1 MKKRLVQALILSVM
15 MVSLSASSV
24 APLGAKETIRKN
36 TETVNKLILPNENI
50 VKCNKNTR
58 EVVNECNEIISDNA
72 DLIQVEINKMQQ
84 DLKDIES
91 ISDRKEWFIAYKN
104 IIANYPDLDAPETIY
119 DYYTQDELNMLFRVV
134 QAEIGDE
141 YSFEQ
146 KCNVASVIFNRINHD
161 EFENEMLQ
169 VLTSDQFETISN
181 GRYKK
186 VKVSEDTILACEYVF
201 IFGDTTCGSLFFDSN
216 NSLKYKRTFN
226 DGAHSFY
233 KK

>member
-1 MKKRLVQALILSVM
+1 MKKRLVQALLLSAM
-15 MVSLSASSV
+15 MVSLSAYSAAPCGANDNIMTKKSSN
-24 APLGAKETIRKN
+24 LKTIINKQNSVTCERN
-36 TETVNKLILPNENI
+36 TLDIVNSS
-50 VKCNKNTR
+50 
-58 EVVNECNEIISDNA
+58 NEIISDNA
-72 DLIQVEINKMQQ
+72 DPIEIKINQMNQ
-84 DLKDIES
+84 DIKDIS
-91 ISDRKEWFIAYKN
+91 NITNKKEWFVSYKN
-104 IIANYPDLDAPETIY
+104 IIAKYPDLDAHETIY
-119 DYYTQDELNMLFRVV
+119 DYYTQDELNMLFCVV

-141 YSFEQ
+141 YTFEQ

-201 IFGDTTCGSLFFDSN
+201 IFGDTTGGSLFFDSN

-233 KK
+233 IK

>member
-1 MKKRLVQALILSVM
+1 MKKRLVQALLLSAM
-15 MVSLSASSV
+15 MVSLSAYSAAPCGANDNITTKTSSN
-24 APLGAKETIRKN
+24 LKTIINKQNSITCERN
-36 TETVNKLILPNENI
+36 TLDIVNSN
-50 VKCNKNTR
+50 
-58 EVVNECNEIISDNA
+58 NEIISDNA

-141 YSFEQ
+141 YTFEQ

-161 EFENEMLQ
+161 EFENEMFQ

-201 IFGDTTCGSLFFDSN
+201 IFGDTTGGSLFFDSN

-233 KK
+233 TK

>member
-1 MKKRLVQALILSVM
+1 MKKRLVQALLLSAM
-15 MVSLSASSV
+15 MVSLSAYSA
-24 APLGAKETIRKN
+24 APCGAKDNIMTKKSSNLKTIINKQDSVTCERN
-36 TETVNKLILPNENI
+36 TLDIVNSS
-50 VKCNKNTR
+50 
-58 EVVNECNEIISDNA
+58 NEIISDNA
-72 DLIQVEINKMQQ
+72 DPIEIKINQMNQ
-84 DLKDIES
+84 DIKDIS
-91 ISDRKEWFIAYKN
+91 NITNKKEWFVSYKN
-104 IIANYPDLDAPETIY
+104 IIAKYPDLDAPETIY

-141 YSFEQ
+141 YTFEQ

-161 EFENEMLQ
+161 EFENEMFQ

-201 IFGDTTCGSLFFDSN
+201 IFGDTTGGSLFFDSN
-216 NSLKYKRTFN
+216 NALRYKFLFN

-233 KK
+233 IK

>member
-1 MKKRLVQALILSVM
+1 M

-104 IIANYPDLDAPETIY
+104 IIANYPDLDAHETIY

-141 YSFEQ
+141 Y
-146 KCNVASVIFNRINHD
+146 
-161 EFENEMLQ
+161 
-169 VLTSDQFETISN
+169 
-181 GRYKK
+181 
-186 VKVSEDTILACEYVF
+186 
-201 IFGDTTCGSLFFDSN
+201 
-216 NSLKYKRTFN
+216 TF
-226 DGAHSFY
+226 AH
-233 KK
+233 K